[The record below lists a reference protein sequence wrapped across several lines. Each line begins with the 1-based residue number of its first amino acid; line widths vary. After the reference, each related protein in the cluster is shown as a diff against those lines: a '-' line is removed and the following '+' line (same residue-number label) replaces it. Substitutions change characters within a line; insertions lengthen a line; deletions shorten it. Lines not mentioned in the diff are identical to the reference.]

1 MKQRLLIL
9 TDWFYPGFKAG
20 GIITSVHDL
29 AMLLR
34 DEYSIFIMTSDR
46 DLGDSQPYGGVQTD
60 QWTSMDNINV
70 YYASPKSLGFRNIIR
85 QIRKNNIDF
94 IYLSNMYSVWF
105 AIFPLLIKRLGL
117 IRQKI
122 FLSPNGMLQSFA
134 LKIKPFKKRLYF
146 ALLRLM
152 RIPKFINFHAT
163 NAEEQNDITR
173 TFGRQVHISR
183 IAYPPP
189 FPQKPVT
196 HPTKRPGEL
205 LLLFLGRV
213 HPVKNL
219 RFLLECLSKMSSRI
233 ELKVVGPAEDAGY
246 FLNCKHFS
254 EQLPRNIS
262 VTFTGAIPNAQVRNY
277 IEQSHFL
284 ALPTTGENFGYAILE
299 SFSLGRPV
307 ITSANT
313 PWQKLA
319 PQKVGWDLPFNDHS
333 EFIRAIDTAANMDQE
348 EYNEWCDSSQRY
360 IYQLIERNPYKD
372 DFCHMFQPEETP
384 SS

>member
-1 MKQRLLIL
+1 MKAKQRLLIL

-20 GIITSVHDL
+20 GIITSCYDL
-29 AMLLR
+29 AMLLK

-46 DLGDSQPYGGVQTD
+46 DLGDSQPYRGIPTD
-60 QWTSMDNINV
+60 QWTSLDNINV
-70 YYASPKSLGFRNIIR
+70 YYASLKSLGFRNIIR

-122 FLSPNGMLQSFA
+122 FLSPNGMLQNFA
-134 LKIKPFKKRLYF
+134 VKIKPFKKKLYF
-146 ALLRLM
+146 TVLKLM

-163 NAEEQNDITR
+163 NLQEQNDITR
-173 TFGRQVHISR
+173 TFGRQLNISR

-189 FPQKPVT
+189 VPQKPVV
-196 HPTKRPGEL
+196 HRSKRPGEL
-205 LLLFLGRV
+205 LLLFIGRI

-219 RFLLECLSKMSSRI
+219 RFLLECLAKMSSRI
-233 ELKVVGPAEDAGY
+233 ELKVVGPAEDAAY
-246 FLNCKHFS
+246 FLKCKHLS

-262 VTFTGAIPNAQVRNY
+262 VTFTGAIPNAQVKNY

-284 ALPTTGENFGYAILE
+284 ALPTSGENFGYAILE
-299 SFSLGRPV
+299 AFSVGRPV

-313 PWQKLA
+313 PWQKLTSR
-319 PQKVGWDLPFNDHS
+319 KVGWDLPFNNHS
-333 EFIRAIDTAANMDQE
+333 EFIRAIDTAANMEQE
-348 EYNEWCDSSQRY
+348 EYNEWCNSSQRY
-360 IYQLIERNPYKD
+360 IYELMERNPYKD
-372 DFCHMFQPEETP
+372 DFCHMFQLKR
-384 SS
+384 